1 MAEPPDFVF
10 YLGDFGFR
18 DFEIPESVRECIEQ
32 NLVVHDYIGGAR
44 TIDAMG
50 AHRKSFSWTGA
61 LTFDNCEWRR
71 DLLEGIL
78 IDGLPLQLTY
88 GSRIYDVL
96 VQRLEFDFKRYWH
109 IPYRIDVEIVK
120 DLSDPQG
127 TIADEAIDTQ
137 LREEMEAASYGM
149 SLFQDP
155 TLAGMVNA
163 ANLQVRVFSETQ
175 ATLNAISDLSQVVIN
190 AQAYSSNLI
199 PSLDEVLVTVASAGL
214 FAAAADPLLMTG
226 EAAALVAAAVAV
238 PAALEVT
245 ARLGQAA
252 RDLSDVEG

>member
-18 DFEIPESVRECIEQ
+18 DFEVPENLRECIEQ
-32 NLVVHDYIGGAR
+32 NLVIHDYVGGAR

-50 AHRKSFSWTGA
+50 AHRRTFSWSGT
-61 LTFDNCEWRR
+61 LSFDNCEWRR

-88 GSRIYDVL
+88 GSRIFDVMS
-96 VQRLEFDFKRYWH
+96 QKLEFDFRKYWH

-127 TIADEAIDTQ
+127 TIEDEAIDTR
-137 LREEMEAASYGM
+137 LREDANAASYGM

-163 ANLQVRVFSETQ
+163 VNLQSLVFSETR
-175 ATLNAISDLSQVVIN
+175 AKLDDIEALSQIVIN
-190 AQAYSSNLI
+190 SQAYAANLI

-238 PAALEVT
+238 PAAVEV
-245 ARLGQAA
+245 AGRLGRMT